1 MDYRELLKESNQEV
15 KERFGLTTERIR
27 EIATIKVLGFYPR
40 ETCSYVFR
48 ENLVLTVM
56 GIVVGLPLGVWLHRF
71 VMQQIQVD
79 MVSFKCVIKA
89 LSFLLTVALVLLF
102 SVVTDLIL
110 RRKINR
116 IDMAESLK
124 SIE

>member
-1 MDYRELLKESNQEV
+1 
-15 KERFGLTTERIR
+15 
-27 EIATIKVLGFYPR
+27 
-40 ETCSYVFR
+40 
-48 ENLVLTVM
+48 M
-56 GIVVGLPLGVWLHRF
+56 GIVFGLPLGVILHRF
-71 VMQQIQVD
+71 VMSQIQVD
-79 MVSFKCVIKA
+79 MVSFKCVIKP

>member
-1 MDYRELLKESNQEV
+1 M
-15 KERFGLTTERIR
+15 
-27 EIATIKVLGFYPR
+27 IKP
-40 ETCSYVFR
+40 
-48 ENLVLTVM
+48 
-56 GIVVGLPLGVWLHRF
+56 
-71 VMQQIQVD
+71 
-79 MVSFKCVIKA
+79 